1 MAKKHEMYVGGG
13 IVRQCDD
20 VDRIF
25 NTALL
30 YDREGELVGMYDK
43 VHPYS
48 PENNE
53 LGVTPGI
60 KVPVFQT
67 DFGRVGFAIC
77 YDIWFPDVCELL
89 ALKGA
94 EIILFPNAGH
104 QPEVLYARSMDN
116 GVRIVSS
123 AWNLPYSIH
132 DTLGRNILDPKAY
145 KTAPAP
151 NMKTFKDIVQTEVP
165 GSHVKVLMASLDL
178 NCSPAPA
185 YNGGTMMSA
194 PGGRRNRREQ
204 VRDLYEEI
212 KRENDRWWD

>member
-1 MAKKHEMYVGGG
+1 M
-13 IVRQCDD
+13 RQRDD
-20 VDRIF
+20 IERIF

-30 YDREGELVGMYDK
+30 YDREGALVGLYDK

-53 LGVTPGI
+53 LGVTPGT

-67 DFGRVGFAIC
+67 DFGKVGFAIC

-116 GVRIVSS
+116 RVRIVNS
-123 AWNLPYSIH
+123 AWNLPFSIH
-132 DTLGRNILDPKAY
+132 DTVGRNILYPEAY
-145 KTAPAP
+145 KTASAP
-151 NMKTFKDIVQTEVP
+151 NMKTFKDIAQMKVP
-165 GSHVKVLMASLDL
+165 DSHVKVLIASLDL
-178 NCSPAPA
+178 NCSPSPA

-212 KRENDRWWD
+212 RRGNERWWDQ